1 MDFESNVMNLNF
13 SGDVGYLTFKD
24 LEKYE
29 FLNHAYSTRLGGIS
43 KNEFE
48 SMNLSFSCG
57 DESKDVMK
65 NYEIFCNALGFDMS
79 KIVRTK
85 QVHENEIEIISKK
98 DVIDKK
104 FEKEVLKTADG
115 MVTNVP
121 GVILSTRHAD
131 CLAIFMIDPILK
143 VVGLAHAGWRGT
155 VAKIAKSLLNAFVNH
170 YGSNPKNIVC
180 ALGPGIGQ
188 CCFEVDENTFDE
200 FKKMNPPD
208 FDNCYI
214 KKADKFNIDTLKVNK
229 RLLTDSG
236 VEAKNI
242 FECDVC
248 TCCNHDLLFSHR
260 ASKGKRGNNAAF
272 IMIKN

>member
-1 MDFESNVMNLNF
+1 MDFKSNVMNLNF
-13 SGDVGYLTFKD
+13 LGDIGYLTFKD
-24 LEKYE
+24 LEKYN
-29 FLNHAYSTRLGGIS
+29 FLSHLYSTRLGGVS
-43 KNEFE
+43 KNEFK

-57 DESKDVMK
+57 DESKSVMK
-65 NYEIFCNALGFDMS
+65 NYEIFCDAFDFDMN

-85 QVHENEIEIISKK
+85 QVHENEIEIISEK
-98 DVIDKK
+98 DVIGKK
-104 FEKEVLKTADG
+104 FKEEVLKTADG

-131 CLAIFMIDPILK
+131 CLAIFMIDPVLK

-155 VAKIAKSLLNAFVNH
+155 VAKIAKSLLDTFVNH

-188 CCFEVDENTFDE
+188 CCFEVDKSTFEE
-200 FKKMNPPD
+200 FKKMNLSNLHD
-208 FDNCYI
+208 CYI
-214 KKADKFNIDTLKVNK
+214 QRADKFNIDTLKVNK
-229 RLLTDSG
+229 QLLINSG
-236 VEAKNI
+236 IKAENI
-242 FECDVC
+242 FECDIC